1 MVVKQ
6 RPQCRHAVGG
16 RWFVDE
22 TYAKVAGSWSYVY
35 QAVDQIGQVIN
46 VHVSKEHETAE
57 INLSR
62 ALAPVQDSE
71 TAYANAPDKFHRRF
85 NQASF
90 KRTLID
96 DSDSATS
103 ELAEPF
109 HTLLSED
116 RRNATISDYS
126 ICLGPQQKR
135 TDCRQQAIRIDQTE
149 DAAAVCAA
157 IQLTAEQEA

>member
-1 MVVKQ
+1 MAAREHTTKPASIGNEI
-6 RPQCRHAVGG
+6 REAETRLGAVCK
-16 RWFVDE
+16 D
-22 TYAKVAGSWSYVY
+22 
-35 QAVDQIGQVIN
+35 
-46 VHVSKEHETAE
+46 HHTAE

-96 DSDSATS
+96 DSCSATS

-116 RRNATISDYS
+116 RRHATISDYS

-135 TDCRQQAIRIDQTE
+135 TDCRQQAIRIDQT
-149 DAAAVCAA
+149 DDAAAAVCAA
-157 IQLTAEQEA
+157 IQLTAEQGA